1 MKKFLSLVLA
11 LVMTMSL
18 VTISAGAK
26 DYTDASE
33 ITYKEA
39 VQVMSELKVID
50 GYADGSFN
58 PDATLTR
65 GAAAKIICNLILGP
79 TTAAALKADSAV
91 FPDVPADHTFA
102 GYIAYCA
109 QQGIINGYA
118 DGTFKPANGLTG
130 YAFMKMLLGALG
142 YDAVAE
148 GYVGANYSIQ
158 VAKQALAIG
167 LDDGNEAF
175 DGTKIVNR
183 EEALLYAFNA
193 MTADMV
199 AYNQKTEVNTGN
211 AVVTISGGRYVQG
224 NDVEDDYRYAAN
236 KKAADDEM
244 QFCEKY
250 FEKLTLAADTNAF
263 GQPVNVWKNGKKEIG
278 TFVKAA
284 DAHYEKNVASKEIYA
299 DVDLD
304 EVYEFATIIDGVDAG
319 EFAIVKKD
327 KTKLSTKGLVGNGS
341 DVYVY
346 VDEETIVVINT
357 YIYEVADDYNE
368 KKETLTIDQVE
379 KVLYPVDAEASYT
392 LSSEDW
398 DGLDEYAEGDFVLV
412 TIAEDEIKSIAKVE
426 AVKATVTEYVHG
438 ESVTAD
444 GEEYAYSAASEHNED
459 EGDLFS
465 YELKKEASFYM
476 DEEGYVLYEKSEEA
490 AKKYL
495 YIAEF
500 SKHSTSTRAAVDAY
514 AYFLDGTEAEIKVSK
529 LNGDSVK
536 ASDVENN
543 ELLENCCGWFTYT
556 EKDGKYELKT
566 VAQTGCE
573 TGDAGVVVDYS
584 KFHTVINDLKDNK
597 FDGTKKTNF
606 LLIDEDGDLR
616 AYTGI
621 KNIPDITGTEDTVVN
636 VVNPDANYAEYVFI
650 DLSKG
655 GEITDDSAKVKDF
668 IFLLKSEARGNDTDD
683 DGYYRYNA
691 LVNGEEKKIRYDE
704 DIAGAGDAALTLW
717 TDIEYTS
724 KTYIEGATEV
734 NKIPAEDREK
744 FTKDE
749 ITGAVKLSSTT
760 IEIETAGEF
769 TDYFMADDYTIF
781 VIERDG
787 SYDTYTM
794 KQLTR
799 ADDLEGD
806 TIYGLLNEDGEYY
819 ALYIVRD

>member
-33 ITYKEA
+33 INYTEA
-39 VQVMSELKVID
+39 VGVMSALKVID

-58 PDATLTR
+58 PDGTLTR

-79 TTAAALKADSAV
+79 TTAAALQADAAP
-91 FPDVPADHTFA
+91 FADVPANHTFA

-118 DGTFKPANGLTG
+118 DGTFKPSNGLTG

-142 YDAVAE
+142 YDAIVE
-148 GYVGANYSIQ
+148 GYVGANWSIQ

-167 LDDGNEAF
+167 LDDGNDAF
-175 DGTKIVNR
+175 DGTKIVTR

-211 AVVTISGGRYVQG
+211 ATVTISGGRYTVANYEFDYA
-224 NDVEDDYRYAAN
+224 NDAEDD
-236 KKAADDEM
+236 DM
-244 QFCEKY
+244 QFCEQY
-250 FEKLTLAADTNAF
+250 FKNLKVAADTNDF

-278 TFVKAA
+278 SYVKAA
-284 DAHYEKNVASKEIYA
+284 DAHYEANVASKTIYA
-299 DVDLD
+299 DIDLD
-304 EVYEFATIIDGVDAG
+304 ETYEFETIIDGVAAG

-327 KTKLSTKGLVGNGS
+327 STKLSTMGLVGNGS
-341 DVYVY
+341 DIYVY
-346 VDEETIVVINT
+346 VDDETIVVINT

-368 KKETLTIDQVE
+368 KKETLTIEQVADV
-379 KVLYPVDAEASYT
+379 KYPANADGAYT

-398 DGLDEYAEGDFVLV
+398 AGLDEYADGDYVLV
-412 TIAEDEIKSIAKVE
+412 TIADDEIKSIAKVE
-426 AVKATVTEYVHG
+426 AVAATVTEYVHG
-438 ESVTAD
+438 ESVTAG
-444 GEEYAYSAASEHNED
+444 GETYKYSAASEQND
-459 EGDLFS
+459 DKGDLFS

-476 DEEGYVLYEKSEEA
+476 DEEGYVLFSKAEEA
-490 AKKYL
+490 AKKYI

-500 SKHSTSTRAAVDAY
+500 SKHSTSTRAAAEAY

-529 LNGDSVK
+529 LDGTSVK
-536 ASDVENN
+536 ADDVTNN
-543 ELLENCCGWFTYT
+543 ELLGECCGWFTYT

-566 VAQTGCE
+566 VAQTGCT
-573 TGDAGVVVDYS
+573 TGAADVVVDYS
-584 KFHTVINDLKDNK
+584 KNHTVINDLKGNK

-606 LLIDEDGDLR
+606 ILIDEDGDLKV
-616 AYTGI
+616 YTGI
-621 KNIPDITGTEDTVVN
+621 KNVPDITGDENTIVN
-636 VVNPDANYAEYVFI
+636 VVDGGNYAEYVFI
-650 DLSKG
+650 DLSEG
-655 GEITDDSAKVKDF
+655 GEITDDATKVKDF

-683 DGYYRYNA
+683 DGYYRYKA
-691 LVNGEEKKIRYDE
+691 LVNGEEKTIRYDE
-704 DIAGAGDAALTLW
+704 TIPGAGDAALTLW

-734 NKIPAEDREK
+734 NKIPAQDREK
-744 FTKDE
+744 FTKDT
-749 ITGAVKLSSTT
+749 ITGDIKLSSTT

-781 VIERDG
+781 VIETDG
-787 SYDTYTM
+787 DYDTFTM

-799 ADDLEGD
+799 EEGLEGA

-819 ALYIVRD
+819 ALYIVKA